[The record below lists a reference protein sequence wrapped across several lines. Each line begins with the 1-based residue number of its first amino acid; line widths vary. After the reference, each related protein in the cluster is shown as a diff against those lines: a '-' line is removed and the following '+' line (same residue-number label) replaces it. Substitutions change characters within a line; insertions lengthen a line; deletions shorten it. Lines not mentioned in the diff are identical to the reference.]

1 MAFRFFALL
10 GLAFFLVGASWP
22 DGWYPK
28 YGSGTSYRPGPAVYI
43 PLQPGAAGFHLAAV
57 PGATTSVPRVEGIK
71 VSRGKNEF
79 RVILDLSNRTDF
91 WYWTAIDQSEIAV
104 EFPSIQAFSGRAL
117 NTGVEDLVGVVNF
130 EVYQSGKGGRVV
142 VPLKRPGTVRKIHL
156 EPGNA
161 TGRHRLIV
169 TIANIP
175 GVTPPANG
183 QGMAWGGGEEIDR
196 VDLFRSGPKGVVMAE
211 VKPKEPPKP
220 ATVIAPAEKTGPVK
234 PAPVEEPVEMAAEE
248 ADQTEKPATPDIRI
262 TPPPLNPDAPATPPV
277 TRPSTPVSN
286 DAFLAALTNLAKTH
300 KRILAANADVEAAR
314 ASLSATRGGWFPT
327 LDITGHY
334 GYEIQRKDEGVDDTH
349 MPTREI
355 DFKITQLLWD
365 FGATTESISL
375 SELALSQAE
384 VTRDATVQA
393 VLTEGITAYL
403 DYARSQEVLGF
414 ARLSEANIKR
424 QAEVEDIRVKRGSGF
439 SSDVLQAKAQLA
451 GADSRRVQAEGAL
464 IRSGNRYNAVFG
476 RFPDAAAKFGSL
488 KMAPDLLPPT
498 MAQAVEI
505 SIAGNPQI
513 EAVRIASEIARANT
527 RIAEATEYYPSFNL
541 IGEAKY
547 KQDVGGTIGFKGEQ
561 IVRVEL
567 TFPFNL
573 GGTSMD
579 TLQASK
585 HAFLASDSRLA
596 DAREQIAERT
606 RVAWQRLQ
614 SAAET
619 SGYLHNQANIAAE
632 FLRLA
637 RKERELGKR
646 TLIDVLAGETAFTN
660 ASADAASADI
670 DKAIA
675 GYTLLAVMGTLSAGV
690 IAN

>member
-1 MAFRFFALL
+1 MAFRFFTLC

-22 DGWYPK
+22 DGWHPE
-28 YGSGTSYRPGPAVYI
+28 YGSGTSS
-43 PLQPGAAGFHLAAV
+43 QPGAGQIRLAAIS
-57 PGATTSVPRVEGIK
+57 GGITSVPRVEGIK
-71 VSRGKNEF
+71 VSRGRQEF

-91 WYWTAIDQSEIAV
+91 WYWTAIDQSEIAI
-104 EFPSIQAFSGRAL
+104 EFPSIQAFSGSAL
-117 NTGVEDLVGVVNF
+117 NTGVEDLVGVINF

-142 VPLKRPGTVRKIHL
+142 VPLKRPGTVRTIHL

-161 TGRHRLIV
+161 AGRHRLIV
-169 TIANIP
+169 TVANIS
-175 GVTPPANG
+175 GITPPANG

-211 VKPKEPPKP
+211 VKSAPKSAKMTAPEKKAEPEEPK
-220 ATVIAPAEKTGPVK
+220 
-234 PAPVEEPVEMAAEE
+234 PVEEPVKVAAKEP
-248 ADQTEKPATPDIRI
+248 DQKEQPATPDIRI
-262 TPPPLNPDAPATPPV
+262 TPPPLNPNAPATPSII
-277 TRPSTPVSN
+277 RPSTTVSI
-286 DAFLAALTNLAKTH
+286 DAFLAALTNLAKSH
-300 KRILAANADVEAAR
+300 KRVLAASADLEAAR
-314 ASLSATRGGWFPT
+314 ASLSVTRGGWFPT
-327 LDITGHY
+327 LNITGHY

-375 SELALSQAE
+375 AELSVTQAE
-384 VTRDATVQA
+384 VAREATVQA
-393 VLTEGITAYL
+393 VLTEGIAAYL
-403 DYARSQEVLGF
+403 NHARAQQVLEF
-414 ARLSEANIKR
+414 ARQSESNIKR

-451 GADSRRVQAEGAL
+451 GAEARRVQAEGAL
-464 IRSGNRYNAVFG
+464 IQSGNRYNAVFG
-476 RFPDAAAKFGSL
+476 RFPEAAARFADL
-488 KMAPDLLPPT
+488 KMAADLLPAT
-498 MAQAVEI
+498 MDQAVDI
-505 SIAGNPQI
+505 SVADNPQI

-527 RIAEATEYYPSFNL
+527 RIVEATGYYPSFNL

-547 KQDVGGTIGFKGEQ
+547 KQDVAGTVGFKGEQ

-579 TLQASK
+579 TLEASK
-585 HAFLASDSRLA
+585 HAYLSSDSRLA

-606 RVAWQRLQ
+606 RVSWQQLQ
-614 SAAET
+614 SATET
-619 SGYLHNQANIAAE
+619 SGFLHNQANIAAE

-646 TLIDVLAGETAFTN
+646 SLVEVLAGETAFIN
-660 ASADAASADI
+660 ASADAASADVDI
-670 DKAIA
+670 AIA
-675 GYTLLAVMGTLSAGV
+675 GYTLLAVMGTLSAQAIV
-690 IAN
+690 N

>member
-1 MAFRFFALL
+1 MAFRFFVLP
-10 GLAFFLVGASWP
+10 GLIFFLVGASWP
-22 DGWYPK
+22 GGWHPK
-28 YGSGTSYRPGPAVYI
+28 FGSGTSF
-43 PLQPGAAGFHLAAV
+43 QPGAGQIHLAAI
-57 PGATTSVPRVEGIK
+57 PGGITSVPRVEGIK
-71 VSRGKNEF
+71 VSRGKDEF

-104 EFPSIQAFSGRAL
+104 EFPSIQAFSGSAL

-142 VPLKRPGTVRKIHL
+142 VPLKRPGTVRTIHL

-161 TGRHRLIV
+161 AGRHRLIV

-175 GVTPPANG
+175 GATPPANG

-196 VDLFRSGPKGVVMAE
+196 VDLFRSGPDGVVMAE
-211 VKPKEPPKP
+211 AKPEEPAK
-220 ATVIAPAEKTGPVK
+220 VIAPEKKVGPEKT
-234 PAPVEEPVEMAAEE
+234 VEVVAKVP
-248 ADQTEKPATPDIRI
+248 DQTEMPATPDIRI
-262 TPPPLNPDAPATPPV
+262 TPPPLNPAEPATPSIA
-277 TRPSTPVSN
+277 RSSTPASI
-286 DAFLAALTNLAKTH
+286 DAFLAALRNLATSH
-300 KRILAANADVEAAR
+300 KRVAAAKADLAAAR
-314 ASLSATRGGWFPT
+314 ASLNAARGGGFPT

-365 FGATTESISL
+365 FGATTESINL
-375 SELALSQAE
+375 SELAVRQAE
-384 VTRDATVQA
+384 VALEATVQA

-403 DYARSQEVLGF
+403 NYTRAQQVLDF
-414 ARLSEANIKR
+414 AHQSESNIKR

-451 GADSRRVQAEGAL
+451 GAEARRVQAEGAL
-464 IRSGNRYNAVFG
+464 IQSGNRYNAVFDH
-476 RFPDAAAKFGSL
+476 FPEAAAKFADL
-488 KMAPDLLPPT
+488 KMAPDLLPAT
-498 MAQAVEI
+498 MDEAVEI

-527 RIAEATEYYPSFNL
+527 RRVEATGYYPSFNL

-585 HAFLASDSRLA
+585 HAFLSSDARLA

-606 RVAWQRLQ
+606 RVSWQQLQ
-614 SAAET
+614 SATET

-632 FLRLA
+632 FLHLA

-646 TLIDVLAGETAFTN
+646 SLIEVLAGETAFTN
-660 ASADAASADI
+660 ASADAASADVDI
-670 DKAIA
+670 AIA
-675 GYTLLAVMGTLSAGV
+675 GYTLLAVMGTLTAQA